1 MEPQIVIISILTSKM
16 TLADLRRLIWM
27 KNVRNESVMLK
38 IAILYAFLSG
48 FMINHIEKS
57 LFVMHYTLQHW
68 LKHLIITIFILS
80 TRNLLRLRCLTGMR
94 HVTYGLRD
102 ITFFKCGIIY
112 VKLKRIF
119 NIWTNSVWT
128 KFLFKNFIQ
137 RTCGPTRHQIF
148 DNN

>member
-128 KFLFKNFIQ
+128 KFLFKNFIH

>member
-128 KFLFKNFIQ
+128 NFLFKKIHSKNMWSYPSSNIW
-137 RTCGPTRHQIF
+137 
-148 DNN
+148 